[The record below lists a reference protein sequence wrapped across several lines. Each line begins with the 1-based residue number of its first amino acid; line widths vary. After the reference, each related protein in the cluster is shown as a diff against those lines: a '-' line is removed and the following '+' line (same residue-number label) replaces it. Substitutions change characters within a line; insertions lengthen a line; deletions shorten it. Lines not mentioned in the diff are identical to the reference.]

1 MNVRICIPS
10 LDPGGPDGIAAP
22 SFENTEVFD
31 FYEMQPD
38 GTFER
43 IAQTRPCMCWGPDQA
58 EAIYRRGVE
67 AIIVAGISPSALL
80 KFKSAGVKVFRIDTR
95 SVKALL
101 DSFASGKLAEIGIDQ
116 FGKLRKM

>member
-1 MNVRICIPS
+1 MEMRVCIPS
-10 LDPGGPDGIAAP
+10 LDPGGPDGVAAP

-31 FYEMQPD
+31 FYEKQSD
-38 GTFER
+38 GSFVR
-43 IAQTRPCMCWGPDQA
+43 FAQTRPCLCWGPDQA

-67 AIIVAGISPSALL
+67 AIIIGGISPSALL
-80 KFKSAGVKVFRIDTR
+80 RFKSAGVKVLKSDTR

-101 DSFASGKLAEIGIDQ
+101 DSFSSGTLVEIGIDQ

>member
-1 MNVRICIPS
+1 MDMRICIPS
-10 LDPGGPDGIAAP
+10 LDPGGPEGKAAP

-31 FYEMQPD
+31 FYEMRSD
-38 GTFER
+38 GSYER
-43 IAQTRPCMCWGPDQA
+43 FAQTRPCMCWGPDQA

-67 AIIVAGISPSALL
+67 AIIVGDISPSALL
-80 KFKSAGVKVFRIDTR
+80 KFKSAGVKVLRIDTT

-101 DSFASGKLAEIGIDQ
+101 DSFASGKLTEIGIDQ